1 MASNPDILAVRIGLL
16 HEDVGEIKAALGKMS
31 EAITK
36 LALVEQNQMQTA
48 EAIERA
54 FQAIERVERRI
65 EKLEHASWQSS
76 DSAKWIDR
84 AIVAAITVGGMVL
97 LKTLGIG

>member
-1 MASNPDILAVRIGLL
+1 MASNPDILAVRLGLL
-16 HEDVGEIKAALGKMS
+16 HEDVGEIKSALGKMS

-65 EKLEHASWQSS
+65 EKLERSSWQSS
-76 DSAKWIDR
+76 DSAKWVDR
-84 AIVAAITVGGMVL
+84 AIVAAITVGGMAL
-97 LKTLGIG
+97 LKALGVG